1 MTTFLYYTPMS
12 WPHLQAPAPA
22 FPHSN
27 VLFDAARGVAL
38 YRESLELFRAAEEAG
53 FDWLGIGEEH
63 MNAYGVV
70 PNPCL
75 VAAALAPL
83 TRHAKLC
90 IMGNPLPLLNPIRV
104 AEEYAMVDMLS
115 GGRLVAGF
123 PRGVPQNY
131 AAYGASPD
139 GSRERLAEALD
150 LVIAAW
156 TRRGPFDWD
165 GVQYQFKNVTIWP
178 QPVELPEIILSAK
191 SPESLALAL
200 HHKAMIAELY
210 VKNRSVM
217 THFQANTAGYRA
229 QAAQAGWA
237 AGADRFLISV
247 PCIIA
252 ATAAAA
258 MDRAE
263 RAADYAA
270 TYISGSFEAGKAQ
283 VRETYY
289 RSVGHLLTA
298 QPETVAERIGYGGL
312 ICGDPASVCDQI
324 GALAAATGAGVIGL
338 QMQWGNLPVACM
350 RESVA
355 LFGARVRPYLL

>member
-1 MTTFLYYTPMS
+1 VTTFLYYTPMS
-12 WPHLQAPAPA
+12 WPHLQERAPA

-27 VLFDAARGVAL
+27 ALFDPAQGVAL
-38 YRESLELFRAAEEAG
+38 YRESLDLFRAAEESG

-75 VAAALAPL
+75 VAATLAPL

-131 AAYGASPD
+131 AAYGVSPD
-139 GSRERLAEALD
+139 QSRERLAEAVD

-156 TRRGPFDWD
+156 TRRGPFDWA
-165 GVQYQFKNVTIWP
+165 GMHYQFQNVTIWP
-178 QPVELPEIILSAK
+178 QPVALPEIILSAK

-217 THFQANTAGYRA
+217 THFQTNVAAYRA
-229 QAAQAGWA
+229 QAVQAGWA
-237 AGADRFLISV
+237 AAADRFLISV

-258 MDRAE
+258 QDRAR
-263 RAADYAA
+263 RAAEYAW

-283 VRETYY
+283 VRDSYY
-289 RSVGHLLTA
+289 RSVGHLLA
-298 QPETVAERIGYGGL
+298 PQRETLEDRIGYGGL
-312 ICGDPASVCDQI
+312 ICGDPVAVSDQI
-324 GALAAATGAGVIGL
+324 HALTEATGAGVIGL
-338 QMQWGNLPVACM
+338 QMQWGNLPGAFV
-350 RESVA
+350 RESLD
-355 LFGARVRPYLL
+355 LFASQVRPHIQ